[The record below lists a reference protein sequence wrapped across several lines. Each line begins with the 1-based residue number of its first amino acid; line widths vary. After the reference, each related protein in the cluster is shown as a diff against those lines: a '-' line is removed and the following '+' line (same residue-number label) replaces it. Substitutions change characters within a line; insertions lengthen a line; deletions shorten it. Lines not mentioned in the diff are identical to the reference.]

1 MTASEA
7 PQPSV
12 FTRIL
17 HGELPGRFVYRQDD
31 VAAVLTIAPIAP
43 GHTLIIPSRQVD
55 NWLDLSGDLRDRL
68 FAVAQWVGQAID
80 RAWRPERVALVV
92 AGFEVPHVHLH
103 LIPVSSE
110 AEISFA
116 RADPTTPGAAL
127 DAAAEKLRAALA
139 TDSQGVQRDR

>member
-1 MTASEA
+1 MTASEE

-17 HGELPGRFVYRQDD
+17 RGELPGRFVYRQDD
-31 VAAVLTIAPIAP
+31 VAAVLTIAPIAT

-110 AEISFA
+110 ADISFA
-116 RADPTTPGAAL
+116 RADPTTPGDAL

-139 TDSQGVQRDR
+139 TDSQGVQLDR

>member
-1 MTASEA
+1 MTASQE

-17 HGELPGRFVYRQDD
+17 RGELPGRFVYREAH
-31 VAAVLTIAPIAP
+31 VAAVLTIAPIAT
-43 GHTLIIPSRQVD
+43 GHTLIIPTRQVA
-55 NWLDLSGDLRDRL
+55 NWLDLPGELRDRL
-68 FAVAQWVGQAID
+68 FAVAQWVGQGID
-80 RAWRPERVALVV
+80 RAWRPERVALVI

-116 RADPTTPGAAL
+116 RADPATPGEAL
-127 DAAAEKLRAALA
+127 DAAAQRLRAALPTA
-139 TDSQGVQRDR
+139 PQGAQPDR